1 MLTDSSRFLQSA
13 PYLILFPGA
22 AIVISAV
29 GFNLLGD
36 GLREAIDP
44 RLKR

>member
-1 MLTDSSRFLQSA
+1 MLTDSPRFLQRA
-13 PYLILFPGA
+13 PYLIFFPGA

-36 GLREAIDP
+36 GLREALDP